1 MSEKVYDHH
10 DELLIA
16 NEVSDGEM
24 LHELNPFEIQIL
36 FPTVLVKQ
44 EDSELETFYANGR
57 KLRSTKKD
65 FEPYDYNRILVKG
78 MTIDRILY
86 LHSDMAKFNLLLIKA
101 RTENKFIVMKPGD
114 ESHVSTYYLSD
125 KSLSIK
131 KCSDQCVIV

>member
-1 MSEKVYDHH
+1 MSEKVYEH

-16 NEVSDGEM
+16 NEVSGGEM
-24 LHELNPFEIQIL
+24 LHELNPFEIEIL
-36 FPTVLVKQ
+36 LCTVLVKQ
-44 EDSELETFYANGR
+44 DSELETFSANGR
-57 KLRSTKKD
+57 ELRSTKKE
-65 FEPYDYNRILVKG
+65 FEPYDYNRIRVKG

-86 LHSDMAKFNLLLIKA
+86 VHSDMTNFNLLLIKA

-125 KSLSIK
+125 KSLPT